1 MMSIGRMHKLKRML
15 SYAEQISSFE
25 NGESRHKLKQ
35 RMIVKK
41 KKSFKF
47 ISYFSFSFTKN
58 KQNIYWR
65 LVFTATQGSNP
76 LGTIEYTV

>member
-35 RMIVKK
+35 RMIIKK
-41 KKSFKF
+41 KKVSSLFHTSVLVSLR
-47 ISYFSFSFTKN
+47 IN
-58 KQNIYWR
+58 KIY
-65 LVFTATQGSNP
+65 
-76 LGTIEYTV
+76 IEDLYSQQLKVLIL

>member
-35 RMIVKK
+35 RMIIKK
-41 KKSFKF
+41 KKVSSLFHTSVLVSLR
-47 ISYFSFSFTKN
+47 IN
-58 KQNIYWR
+58 KIYIQD
-65 LVFTATQGSNP
+65 LYSQQLKV
-76 LGTIEYTV
+76 LIL

>member
-35 RMIVKK
+35 RMIVKEK
-41 KKSFKF
+41 KVSSLFHTSVLVSLR
-47 ISYFSFSFTKN
+47 IN
-58 KQNIYWR
+58 KIY
-65 LVFTATQGSNP
+65 
-76 LGTIEYTV
+76 IEDLSSQQLKVLIL

>member
-41 KKSFKF
+41 KKVSSLFHTSVLVSLR
-47 ISYFSFSFTKN
+47 IN
-58 KQNIYWR
+58 KIY
-65 LVFTATQGSNP
+65 
-76 LGTIEYTV
+76 IEDFYSQQLKVLIL